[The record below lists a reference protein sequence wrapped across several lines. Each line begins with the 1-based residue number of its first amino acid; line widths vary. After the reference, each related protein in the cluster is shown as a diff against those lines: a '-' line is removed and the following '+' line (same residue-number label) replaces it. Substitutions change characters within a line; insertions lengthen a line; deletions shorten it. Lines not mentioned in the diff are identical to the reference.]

1 VPFFKYNHLK
11 GMTISI
17 YKHIL
22 LKMLVLLLVNQVF
35 AQQTFV
41 QGFERTSN
49 DNWNF
54 LASPN
59 TYNVIAGNDDD
70 FWTDTTATN
79 QISPA
84 TGNRLWYM
92 LDLENT
98 NGGGAFFHTLDF
110 APVDVSAFPN
120 NTLTFKFYT
129 IGYEAADSIGYILE
143 TDNGS
148 NWDFSKYVDLNRNTQ
163 AWALVDVPVPAGAQF
178 VRLRL
183 MARQNGGSDYA
194 AFDDVQ
200 LVSANGDIV
209 PPVVTSANV
218 LNSTTIQLVFS
229 EPLDA
234 TADLTANY
242 SGVANLSSALR
253 QVNGDTVV
261 LTFSVP
267 FVNGQSNTLSVSGVQ
282 DLAGNAN
289 EAFDFSFIF
298 NNSTPKLVI
307 TEINYNPPS
316 TDPDLLEFIE
326 IYNNGSQAAEIGGL
340 QLGGLVSMTLPAI
353 ILQPGG
359 TFLAAAYKAECEAFF
374 AGQTFYPWNSSTALT
389 NGGNTLVI
397 RNSVGVTLDSVQYDD
412 ASPWPLEPDGFGPSV
427 ELLSPNLDN
436 NDGANWLAST
446 TVTADSTIFAS
457 PGIVNVISLPTIGFA
472 ATRSLVQENA
482 GSATIQVNINNMNV
496 PFAEAKLRVVSASTA
511 VEGED
516 YVLLDTVVTFLQ
528 IAPDPFLI
536 RVNLIDD
543 GDQRNSRYLL
553 LQLTDFVASEPGS
566 IKEHNL
572 LIHDNDTPAPAA
584 QANAPIS
591 LSHLSSFSVDATTD
605 ATAEISAYDPASKR
619 LFTTNIEQNK
629 LEIID
634 LKNPVVLVKIASID
648 IRAYGGGINSV
659 AISNGVVAVAVD
671 DTLITNPGKIVF
683 FNTDGVFVNQVTVGA
698 LPDHVNFT
706 KDGSKL
712 VVANEGEPATDY
724 SVDPEGSVSVIDMT
738 PGAAALTQANVTNI
752 GFTQFDGDTSA
763 LRAAGV
769 RIFGPTQSVARNIE
783 PEFITA
789 SDDGKT
795 AWVTLQE
802 ANAVA
807 IIDLENKVATA
818 IVPLGLKDW
827 SNYSLDASDQAPG
840 IFFNN
845 WNIKG
850 MYQPDAISY
859 WNAGGN
865 GYLITA
871 NEGDVREWD
880 AYAEISRL
888 GASAYKLDP
897 VAFPDAAYLKRAEL
911 LGRLNVSTATG
922 DTDGDGD
929 FDEIHAYGGRS
940 ISIWNAATGAL
951 VWDSGDD
958 LERITAADP
967 TFGNIFNASH
977 ENNTRKNRSDDKGP
991 EPEGIALGTIEGR
1004 NYAFAALER
1013 IGGVMVYDVTNPAAP
1028 AFVQWINTRTPA
1040 AYGGD
1045 QGAEGILFIPK
1056 NESPNGRNLL
1066 LLSNEVSGTVSVFQI
1081 DIDKTKTGEYDV
1093 TKYAFDNNPAIGV
1106 YGDTIREG
1114 GISGL
1119 MYRDGSFRFIGDR
1132 GPNADATQSPMSG
1145 GQTTLVFPFPDYAP
1159 KVWQVRPENGALTVE
1174 DFDFVKRP
1182 DGNGVSGLPLPV
1194 GQGNTGEVAW
1204 SDTLGTVV
1212 ANDPWGLDSE
1222 GITQDNEGNFWIC
1235 DEYGVSIWKLDQ
1247 HFKVL
1252 NRYTPFPNELQDL
1265 PLDSLLGKRRA
1276 NRGLEGITY
1285 APNGKIFAVIQSPI
1299 DNPNTATGN
1308 TSRIHRLVELDPTTG
1323 AMRTFVYLHE
1333 PDLGQIR
1340 SRDWKLGDLIA
1351 INNEEFLTVE
1361 HAERNGWNSK
1371 NIYKFS
1377 IANATPVTGNDFGGS
1392 TLEQLTPAGL
1402 AANGIIPV
1410 QKEFYTDLLELG
1422 WERQHDKPEGLA
1434 ILNDST
1440 FAVINDNDFGISA
1453 PNADGK
1459 IVLTGKTTRLY
1470 VFGLPASKH
1479 LDYVNPYCKVDL
1491 GQDFVACG
1499 PLEAFLA
1506 LGGQGFSQATW
1517 SDGNTDLNRIID
1529 TAGTYA
1535 VTAINQFGCT
1545 ARDTIILGQSDF
1557 PSVNLGE
1564 NQTLCP
1570 GASATL
1576 DAGVFQ
1582 TYAWSN
1588 GESTQTISVS
1598 SGGGYAVSVTNQF
1611 GCEGVDFVFITS
1623 AQNPTVDLGPN
1634 KNLCEGQIQTLDAG
1648 NSGADFLWSNGE
1660 TTQTIAANTAGNY
1673 TVTVT
1678 SPEGCI
1684 GSDAVTLVNAVT
1696 PNVNLGNDLTT
1707 CEGQAVTLSNGY
1719 PGAATIWS
1727 TGATS
1732 PSITIETSG
1741 TYSVQVTLVTGCS
1754 DTDTVQVTVNP
1765 VPTVDLGPDSTLCAG
1780 QTLALNAGNP
1790 GAIYAW
1796 SNGATTQSISV
1807 DTENLYAVTVTNAFA
1822 CTATDDVLVE
1832 VEICSG
1838 TKESDW
1844 AAGMQIFPN
1853 PTTGLVIVN
1862 LSTVNAAEVCVEVL
1876 NALGQ
1881 VTQTHNFGKVSGL
1894 SNTLDLSSLAQGA
1907 YFLRVTV
1914 DGEKAV
1920 RRVMVQR

>member
-1 VPFFKYNHLK
+1 MKLPFH
-11 GMTISI
+11 
-17 YKHIL
+17 KHIF
-22 LKMLVLLLVNQVF
+22 LKMLFLMLVSQAF

-41 QGFERTSN
+41 QSFERTSN

-54 LASPN
+54 VATPN
-59 TYNVIAGNDDD
+59 AYNATAGNADD

-79 QISPA
+79 QISPS
-84 TGNRLWYM
+84 TGNRFWYM
-92 LDLENT
+92 LDLENPS
-98 NGGGAFFHTLDF
+98 GGGAFFHTLDF
-110 APVDVSAFPN
+110 APVDVSAFSN
-120 NTLTFKFYT
+120 NTLSFKFYT

-148 NWDFSKYVDLNRNTQ
+148 GWDFSKYVDLNRNTQ
-163 AWALVDVPVPAGAQF
+163 AWTLVEVPVPAGAQF

-183 MARQNGGSDYA
+183 MAEQNGGSDYA
-194 AFDDVQ
+194 GFDDIQ

-209 PPVVTSANV
+209 APVVISANV
-218 LNSTTIQLVFS
+218 LNSTSIQLVFS
-229 EPLDA
+229 ESLDA
-234 TADLTANY
+234 TADNTANY
-242 SGVANLSSALR
+242 SGVANLSSAQL
-253 QVNGDTVV
+253 QSNGNTVV
-261 LTFSVP
+261 LTFSAP
-267 FVNGQSNTLSVSGVQ
+267 FVNGQSNTLSINGVQ

-289 EAFDFSFIF
+289 VAYDFSFIF
-298 NNSTPKLVI
+298 NNSTPNLVI
-307 TEINYNPPS
+307 TEVNYNPPS

-326 IYNNGSQAAEIGGL
+326 IYNNGSQAAAIGGL
-340 QLGGLVSMTLPAI
+340 QLGGLVNLTLPA
-353 ILQPGG
+353 LSLPAGG

-374 AGQTFYPWNSSTALT
+374 TGQTFYQWNSSTALT

-412 ASPWPLEPDGFGPSV
+412 ASPWPLEPDGLGPSA
-427 ELLSPNLDN
+427 ELLSPNLNN
-436 NDGANWLAST
+436 NDGANWTASK
-446 TVTADSTIFAS
+446 TATSNPGIFAS

-482 GSATIQVNINNMNV
+482 GSTTIQVNVNNMTV

-511 VEGED
+511 VGGVD

-528 IAPDPFLI
+528 IAPAPFL
-536 RVNLIDD
+536 VNVSLLDD
-543 GDQRNSRYLL
+543 NDPRNSRYLI
-553 LQLTDFVASEPGS
+553 LQLTDFVASGPGS
-566 IKEHNL
+566 IREHNL
-572 LIHDNDTPAPAA
+572 LINDNDTPVPQA

-591 LSHLSSFSVDATTD
+591 MSHLGSYNVGVG
-605 ATAEISAYDPASKR
+605 ATAEISAYDPVSKR
-619 LFTTNIEQNK
+619 LFTTNIFQNQ

-634 LKNPVVLVKIASID
+634 LKNPVALVKIASID
-648 IRAYGGGINSV
+648 INAYGGGINSV

-671 DTLITNPGKIVF
+671 DALITNPGKIVF
-683 FNTDGVFVNQVTVGA
+683 FNTDGVFVNQLTVGS

-706 KDGSKL
+706 FDGTKL
-712 VVANEGEPATDY
+712 LVANEGEPATDY

-738 PGAAALTQANVTNI
+738 PGAAALTQANVTQI
-752 GFTQFDGDTSA
+752 GFTQFDADIDA

-783 PEFITA
+783 PEFIT
-789 SDDGKT
+789 SSEDGKT

-807 IIDLENKVATA
+807 IIDLENNVATA

-827 SNYSLDASDQAPG
+827 SNSSLDASDQAPG

-850 MYQPDAISY
+850 MYQPDALAY

-865 GYLITA
+865 EYLITA
-871 NEGDVREWD
+871 NEGDSREWN
-880 AYAEISRL
+880 AYAEILRL
-888 GASAYKLDP
+888 NSSSYQLDP
-897 VAFPDAAYLKRAEL
+897 VAFPDASYLKRPEL
-911 LGRLNVSTATG
+911 LGRLNVTTATG

-940 ISIWNAATGAL
+940 ISIWNATTGAL

-967 TFGNIFNASH
+967 VFGQIFNANHGS
-977 ENNTRKNRSDDKGP
+977 NAPKNRSDDKGP
-991 EPEGIALGTIEGR
+991 EPEGVALGTIEGR
-1004 NYAFAALER
+1004 NYAFTALER
-1013 IGGVMVYDVTNPAAP
+1013 IGGVIVYDVTNPVAP
-1028 AFVQWINTRTPA
+1028 EFVQWINTRTPA
-1040 AYGGD
+1040 TYGGD
-1045 QGAEGILFIPK
+1045 QGAEGIIFIPK

-1066 LLSNEVSGTVSVFQI
+1066 VVSNEVSGTVSVFQI
-1081 DIDKTKTGEYDV
+1081 DIDKTKTGEYEV
-1093 TKYAFDNNPAIGV
+1093 RKYAFDNNPAIGV

-1132 GPNADATQSPMSG
+1132 GPNASAVSSPLANG
-1145 GQTTLVFPFPDYAP
+1145 ANALVFPFPDYAP

-1182 DGNGVSGLPLPV
+1182 DGTGVSGLPLPA

-1204 SDTLGTVV
+1204 SDTIATVV
-1212 ANDPWGLDSE
+1212 TNDPWGLDSE

-1247 HFKVL
+1247 NFKVL
-1252 NRYTPFPNELQDL
+1252 NRYTPFPNEVEDL
-1265 PLDSLLGKRRA
+1265 PLDPLLGKRRA

-1285 APNGKIFAVIQSPI
+1285 TPNGKIFAVIQSPI

-1308 TSRIHRLVELDPTTG
+1308 TSRVHRLVELDPATG
-1323 AMRTFVYLHE
+1323 AMRTFVYLQE
-1333 PDLGQIR
+1333 PELGQIR

-1371 NIYKFS
+1371 SIYKFS
-1377 IANATPVTGNDFGGS
+1377 IANATPVTSNDFGGS

-1402 AANGIIPV
+1402 AANGIVPV

-1440 FAVINDNDFGISA
+1440 IAVINDNDFGINS

-1470 VFGLPASKH
+1470 VFGVPSDKH
-1479 LDYVNPYCKVDL
+1479 LDYVNPYCKADL
-1491 GQDFVACG
+1491 GQDFVTCG
-1499 PLEAFLA
+1499 PLEAFLE
-1506 LGGQGFSQATW
+1506 LGGQGFTQATW
-1517 SDGNTDLNRIID
+1517 SDGNTDLNRFID
-1529 TAGTYA
+1529 VAGTYA
-1535 VTAINQFGCT
+1535 VAAVNQYGCV
-1545 ARDTIILGQSDF
+1545 ARDTVTLGQSDF

-1564 NQTLCP
+1564 NQALCP
-1570 GASATL
+1570 GASITL

-1582 TYAWSN
+1582 TYIWSN
-1588 GESTQTISVS
+1588 GATTQTISVNS
-1598 SGGGYAVSVTNQF
+1598 SGGYAVSVTNQF

-1634 KNLCEGQIQTLDAG
+1634 ENLCAGQTLTLDAG
-1648 NSGADFLWSNGE
+1648 NNGAGYLWSNGE
-1660 TTQTIAANTAGNY
+1660 TTQTITANVAGDY

-1678 SPEGCI
+1678 STQGCTN
-1684 GSDAVTLVNAVT
+1684 SDVVTLINAAT
-1696 PNVNLGNDLTT
+1696 PIVNLGQD
-1707 CEGQAVTLSNGY
+1707 S
-1719 PGAATIWS
+1719 TICDD
-1727 TGATS
+1727 
-1732 PSITIETSG
+1732 
-1741 TYSVQVTLVTGCS
+1741 QTLV
-1754 DTDTVQVTVNP
+1754 
-1765 VPTVDLGPDSTLCAG
+1765 
-1780 QTLALNAGNP
+1780 LNAGNP
-1790 GAIYAW
+1790 GSLYTW
-1796 SNGATTQSISV
+1796 SNGATTQTITV
-1807 DTENLYAVTVTNAFA
+1807 NTENVYAVTVVNTFG

-1832 VEICSG
+1832 VEICVG
-1838 TKESDW
+1838 INESDW

-1853 PTTGLVIVN
+1853 PTTGFVTLN
-1862 LSTVNAAEVCVEVL
+1862 LSLKETAEVRVEVL

-1881 VTQTHNFGKVSGL
+1881 IVQTQQIGQVNEL
-1894 SNTLDLSSLAQGA
+1894 SQNLDLSNLAQGA
-1907 YFLRVTV
+1907 YFVRVAV
-1914 DGEKAV
+1914 DGTIAV